1 MKSKDDGIG
10 SLGWRWTIVM
20 NFVNEW
26 SGYTLHE
33 WSYGKH
39 GDDLERA
46 FAVVIVCVASSF
58 PQETMLI
65 RKFYECYAAMTVV
78 TFLVVLLHI
87 AGDACSSEGNM
98 GRDPGAC
105 VCNRHWV
112 CTFLIWKF
120 GDTSLVSLGTQFH
133 GLLSLYLTLKL
144 NPSRPTPTTSQC
156 RTTNDRATASVNE
169 TAVASHEKN
178 ATASKEAH
186 LANAATDRA
195 AHGESAAAGAAAN
208 ATDHDRLLARMV
220 VRGMAHVSHED
231 KVEAIV
237 TATKTV
243 SDATHHEAHAVVP
256 QLPVASANLTS
267 HRAEVPSSL
276 PLCPA
281 TP

>member
-1 MKSKDDGIG
+1 MVNPQSIRRFPSAGIYNVTRNVWNGYQVG
-10 SLGWRWTIVM
+10 SNRQCRG
-20 NFVNEW
+20 
-26 SGYTLHE
+26 
-33 WSYGKH
+33 
-39 GDDLERA
+39 ERSLQLWLTRA
-46 FAVVIVCVASSF
+46 LAS
-58 PQETMLI
+58 PIL
-65 RKFYECYAAMTVV
+65 AMTSNAL
-78 TFLVVLLHI
+78 THSKPL
-87 AGDACSSEGNM
+87 SSSTHT
-98 GRDPGAC
+98 RSFTAT
-105 VCNRHWV
+105 R
-112 CTFLIWKF
+112 
-120 GDTSLVSLGTQFH
+120 
-133 GLLSLYLTLKL
+133 
-144 NPSRPTPTTSQC
+144 C
-156 RTTNDRATASVNE
+156 RTASDHAIVIPIE
-169 TAVASHEKN
+169 TAAV
-178 ATASKEAH
+178 
-186 LANAATDRA
+186 TDRA